1 MGDVNNRMR
10 GMLPKGA
17 ETHQGRSGLVVGVRP
32 HPGKPEDMGMINL
45 WQHMVYIVPV
55 LCWV

>member
-1 MGDVNNRMR
+1 
-10 GMLPKGA
+10 MLPKGA

-45 WQHMVYIVPV
+45 
-55 LCWV
+55 